1 MASFKEG
8 GFMSDRSD
16 RQRSFNAS
24 YDGTPPWDIGRPQPE
39 FIALE
44 AEGGVGA
51 SVLDVGCGTGEHAL
65 FFAERGHEVL
75 GLDSAP
81 AAIAK
86 ARLKAEHRAS
96 SARFIVGDA
105 LDLSALDET
114 FDTVVDCGFFHVLD
128 DDERVRFARSIH
140 EVLTPGGV
148 YSMLVFSDREP
159 PGYGPRRVTRGEIVD
174 TFSQG
179 FTVEA
184 IRPAA
189 FETLLPTG
197 DVAGWLARIRRD

>member
-1 MASFKEG
+1 
-8 GFMSDRSD
+8 MSDRSD
-16 RQRSFNAS
+16 RQLSFNAS

-39 FIALE
+39 FIALD
-44 AEGGVGA
+44 AEGGVGTR
-51 SVLDVGCGTGEHAL
+51 VLDVGCGTGEHAL
-65 FFAERGHEVL
+65 FFADRGHEVL

-86 ARLKAEHRAS
+86 ARVKAQQRAS
-96 SARFIVGDA
+96 SARFVVGDA
-105 LDLSALDET
+105 LDLAALDAT
-114 FDTVVDCGFFHVLD
+114 FDTVIDCGFFHVLD

-140 EVLTPGGV
+140 DVLTPGGV

-159 PGYGPRRVTRGEIVD
+159 PGYGPRRVTRDEILD
-174 TFSQG
+174 TFSEG

-184 IRPAA
+184 IHPAA